1 MTKKV
6 LLAIADGSEEIEA
19 VTVFD
24 LLKRAGAE
32 VILASPEK
40 GEVTLSHGLTVKCGT
55 SLSEAAES
63 SFDLIVMPG
72 GLPGTYN
79 LRDCGALDKI
89 IERQFEKGGLVAAI
103 CAAPAFI
110 LGAKGYL
117 EGKSATCYPG
127 CEEGIE
133 GVFWKTGEAVVKDG
147 NIVTANGPG
156 AAYLFALALVESLY
170 GREFRQR
177 IAEDSM
183 FFQAN

>member
-89 IERQFEKGGLVAAI
+89 IER
-103 CAAPAFI
+103 
-110 LGAKGYL
+110 
-117 EGKSATCYPG
+117 
-127 CEEGIE
+127 
-133 GVFWKTGEAVVKDG
+133 
-147 NIVTANGPG
+147 
-156 AAYLFALALVESLY
+156 
-170 GREFRQR
+170 
-177 IAEDSM
+177 
-183 FFQAN
+183 